1 MRCMIC
7 HSPDI
12 QEQDVDETIHVD
24 NDIVILPIRVLV
36 CQNCGERYYDRK
48 AMQHLEE
55 LEQQVRD
62 RQAPLQ
68 TVGAVHRLS
77 TSAT

>member
-1 MRCMIC
+1 MKCVIC

-12 QEQDVDETIHVD
+12 QEQDVEETIHVD
-24 NDIVILPIRVLV
+24 DDIVFVPIRVLV

-48 AMQHLEE
+48 IMQRLET

-62 RQAPLQ
+62 KEIPLQ
-68 TVGAVHRLS
+68 TVGAVRRLS
-77 TSAT
+77 TSTT